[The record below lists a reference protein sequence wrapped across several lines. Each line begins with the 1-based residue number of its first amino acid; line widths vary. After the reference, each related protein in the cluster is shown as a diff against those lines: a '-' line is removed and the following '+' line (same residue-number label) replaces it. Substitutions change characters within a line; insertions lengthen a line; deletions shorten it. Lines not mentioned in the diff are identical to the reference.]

1 MPSLKPRFFYTIVE
15 KESKCLNEKS
25 TLLTIACPSNKITR
39 IIKAFYG
46 YSWSGDCQFIEKD
59 CTVDVPNDD
68 LSCIGE
74 GCSVK
79 IIDSPII
86 LQECWSLMASYIQV
100 DYECIGGKKK

>member
-1 MPSLKPRFFYTIVE
+1 MS
-15 KESKCLNEKS
+15 EKS
-25 TLLTIACPSNKITR
+25 NLLTIVCPANKITR

-46 YSWSGDCQFIEKD
+46 YSWSGDCHFIEKD

-68 LSCIGE
+68 LSCVGE

-100 DYECIGGKKK
+100 DYECIGGRDSVLNVDFHSSFLFLFCYY